1 MNFSRQLISI
11 FIFTLFL
18 SILGSAS
25 HSDVLDDASKFTVR
39 VRTSIEYSFAEDQA
53 GTSNGAGFL
62 VDVENRYLV
71 TNAHVSG
78 RGNGTIEI
86 AFKGHE
92 YERAEAVYVDPILD
106 LAILQIKHTSL
117 PKEAIS
123 ATLDCSD
130 RYLNGIVVA
139 AYGHPHGLHFSAS
152 RGIISQVRT
161 YEATDWIQTD
171 AAINPGNS
179 GGALIDLETGDVVG
193 VNAMGFE
200 DTQGLNFAVPMGPVC
215 SILDLLQKDEIPSPP
230 ALPLFFATNE
240 ELDTHLT
247 VAGNIYGSLPKGV
260 MPGDILETVNGTIV
274 YSPNEIVELLRAYR
288 GTVELGL
295 VRGEKKF
302 VTNVL
307 VASMAPILDRPFIMM
322 DGALIAQDVYPERW
336 HRDGLFQVHSLA
348 AGSLSE
354 QSDLNTYRLIMS
366 VNGVNP
372 SSLEHVYELLNTG
385 ENLRI
390 ITRSWSDRDYF
401 LHDYFHVNY
410 NAENVVLYQN

>member
-1 MNFSRQLISI
+1 MNFLRQSRSI
-11 FIFTLFL
+11 FFITSSL
-18 SILGSAS
+18 SIWAS
-25 HSDVLDDASKFTVR
+25 VSYSDVLDDASNFTVR
-39 VRTSIEYSFAEDQA
+39 VRTSIEHSFAEDQA

-62 VDVENRYLV
+62 VDIKKRYLV

-78 RGNGTIEI
+78 RGNSTIEI
-86 AFKGHE
+86 AFKGYE
-92 YERAEAVYVDPILD
+92 FERAEAVYVDPILD
-106 LAILQIKHTSL
+106 LAILQIENTAL
-117 PKEAIS
+117 PEEAIS
-123 ATLDCSD
+123 ANLDCSD
-130 RYLNGIVVA
+130 RYLNGLNVA
-139 AYGHPHGLHFSAS
+139 AYGHPHGLYFSAS

-193 VNAMGFE
+193 VNAMGFD

-215 SILDLLQKDEIPSPP
+215 SILDLLQKDKIPSPP
-230 ALPLFFATNE
+230 ELPLFFATNE

-247 VAGNIYGSLPKGV
+247 VAGNIFGPLPKGV

-274 YSPNEIVELLRAYR
+274 YSPNEILELFRAYR
-288 GTVELGL
+288 GTVELGM
-295 VRGEKKF
+295 VRGEKRFKTTF
-302 VTNVL
+302 W
-307 VASMAPILDRPFIMM
+307 VAPMTPILDRPFIMM

-348 AGSLSE
+348 SGSLSE

-366 VNGVNP
+366 VNGVKP
-372 SSLEHVYELLNTG
+372 SSIEHLYQLLRTG

-390 ITRSWSDRDYF
+390 ITRSWSDRDNF

-410 NAENVVLYQN
+410 NADDIVLYRK